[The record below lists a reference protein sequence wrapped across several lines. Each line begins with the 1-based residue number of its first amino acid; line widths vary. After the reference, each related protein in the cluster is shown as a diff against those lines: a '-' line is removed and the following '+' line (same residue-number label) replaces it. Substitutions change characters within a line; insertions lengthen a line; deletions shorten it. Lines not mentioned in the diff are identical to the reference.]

1 MTEQDLVD
9 ASPVEEAIGRV
20 IQLFMGVGADPDNEE
35 TGAAADQALADLDEA
50 MTAAAGAAAKPA

>member
-35 TGAAADQALADLDEA
+35 TGAAADQALADLDEV
-50 MTAAAGAAAKPA
+50 MTAAAGAAAKTA